1 MTPGYSRA
9 RILVCAAC
17 CGLMVFGMI
26 AYLNWTRSQVSAAA
40 TLDEPV
46 MIHGAETTALAALR
60 REPHLVFRNMS
71 RGPEHGALAFATLER
86 PGRRY
91 ATDTFCQRVYF
102 RAGTGLCL
110 TVEQRPRI
118 RERAYLFD
126 DALAIRQR
134 VDLQG
139 TPSRGRVSSDGRL
152 AAFTVFVRGDSYAKQ
167 LFSTRTRILNSYN
180 GQTLADLEDFEVVNN
195 GAPLKSVDFNYW
207 GVTFS
212 HDGVTFYATLGTN
225 GQQYLVRGD
234 LRSRRVVVLRSGVE
248 CPSLSPDEQHI
259 AFKLA
264 MSPGSRVWRP
274 AVLRLSDLSVTTLSE
289 TRSVDDQI
297 EWLDDAHVLY
307 GIREELATIVP
318 GVDGVMRGRAN
329 IWMLAADGTGSP
341 QLFLEDGESPSVVR
355 P

>member
-1 MTPGYSRA
+1 MTPAYPRA
-9 RILVCAAC
+9 RILVWAGC
-17 CGLMVFGMI
+17 CGLLVLGTI
-26 AYLNWTRSQVSAAA
+26 AYLDWSRSPVSAAE
-40 TLDEPV
+40 THDEPV
-46 MIHGAETTALAALR
+46 MIRSDEMTALAALR

-71 RGPEHGALAFATLER
+71 RGPEHGALAFATLEP

-91 ATDTFCQRVYF
+91 VTKTFCQRVYF

-118 RERAYLFD
+118 RERGYLFD

-139 TPSRGRVSSDGRL
+139 TPSRGRVSSDGRPQCVHSL
-152 AAFTVFVRGDSYAKQ
+152 RQRRLLCESVPD
-167 LFSTRTRILNSYN
+167 RTRILNSYT
-180 GQTLADLEDFEVVNN
+180 GQTLADLEDFEVSKN

-212 HDGVTFYATLGTN
+212 NDGVTFYATLGTK
-225 GQQYLVRGD
+225 GQEYLVRGD
-234 LRSRRVVVLRSGVE
+234 LRARKVVVLRSGVE

-259 AFKLA
+259 AFKQA
-264 MSPGSRVWRP
+264 ISPGSHVWRP
-274 AVLRLSDLSVTTLSE
+274 AVLRLSDFSVTELPE
-289 TRSVDDQI
+289 TRSVDDQL
-297 EWLDDAHVLY
+297 EWLDDGHVLY

-318 GVDGVMRGRAN
+318 DVDGVMRGRAN

-355 P
+355 R